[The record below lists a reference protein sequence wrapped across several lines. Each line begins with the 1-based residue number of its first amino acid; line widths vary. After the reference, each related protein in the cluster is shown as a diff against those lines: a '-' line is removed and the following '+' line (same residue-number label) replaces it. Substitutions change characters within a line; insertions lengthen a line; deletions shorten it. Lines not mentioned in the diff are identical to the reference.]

1 MAGGTEGLGFA
12 EDIGCCATIQKWL
25 IFIINII
32 LFIFGIIQ
40 ISVAGYVMAG
50 GTEGLGFAADLFD
63 GNDSAVNSLLAFG
76 IIILFVSFW
85 GCLGAKKESMFMLWM
100 YAIILFLM
108 IIGQSMALAVVTV
121 SIKYGDTI
129 FESLWK
135 DLEADTIS
143 DIEAAYDCCSFN
155 GDNANDTWA
164 GDVAEYADCVSLN
177 GWTESCWGK
186 FESTIDENYDMVK
199 VITAIFMGVQI
210 LIYLS
215 AHYVMQSI
223 AEAEGVEDAREIQIE
238 RHKGV

>member
-1 MAGGTEGLGFA
+1 MVD

-100 YAIILFLM
+100 YAVILFLM

-121 SIKYGDTI
+121 SVKYGDTI
-129 FESLWK
+129 FESLWN
-135 DLEADTIS
+135 DLEADTRS
-143 DIEAAYDCCSFN
+143 DIEAAYECCSFN
-155 GDNANDTWA
+155 GVHANET
-164 GDVAEYADCVSLN
+164 AEFADCVFTN
-177 GWTESCWGK
+177 GWTESCWSK

-223 AEAEGVEDAREIQIE
+223 AEAEGVENAQEIQIE
-238 RHKGV
+238 KI